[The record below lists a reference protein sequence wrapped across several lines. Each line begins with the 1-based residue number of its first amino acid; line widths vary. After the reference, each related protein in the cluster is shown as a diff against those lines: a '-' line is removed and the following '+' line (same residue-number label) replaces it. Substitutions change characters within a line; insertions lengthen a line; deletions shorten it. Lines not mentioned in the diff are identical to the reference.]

1 MITTEQMMS
10 ALKFKELTPVQQFA
24 IPKLDKGENLIIT
37 SPTGTGKTHAFLFP
51 VFTRVVFTKT
61 PKVLIVLPTRELAF
75 QVQKSAEKIIN
86 AFDLNVSTT
95 MIVGGTDR
103 KRVNPKADIIIG
115 TPGRINDV
123 VYKEGS
129 ISLTEIEMIIFDEAD
144 MLFDQS
150 FLTDIDKL
158 VQTFTKMPQIGVFSA
173 TLNKP
178 LMVFI
183 SKYLQGA
190 EKFEVNEI
198 DFFKTKFDQHITIRT
213 EEEKEKVL
221 AQLMT
226 KVTPY
231 MCLVFF
237 NSKDKLE
244 KIAQQL
250 RNQGFSFG
258 ILHGDLTTRER
269 KQVIKRI
276 HNLEFQFVL
285 ASDIASRGIDIEGV
299 SHVINYDLPREFV
312 YYIHRIGRSGRMHLK
327 GEVYSLFTQRE
338 WETAKQKFAQYKLDY
353 DMFDIK
359 KDEIVFQVKRE
370 RVQTLSESEKKVASK
385 TSARKKAKVKP
396 GYKKKQQRKVQTA
409 LFEEKKRTQRHE
421 ARQNRKSKK
430 QS

>member
-1 MITTEQMMS
+1 MITTEKMMEV
-10 ALKFKELTPVQQFA
+10 LNFRELTAVQKFA
-24 IPKLDKGENLIIT
+24 VPKLEKGENLIIT
-37 SPTGTGKTHAFLFP
+37 SPTGTGKTYAFLFP
-51 VFTRVVFTKT
+51 VFTRMVFSGV
-61 PKVLIVLPTRELAF
+61 PKVLIILPTRELAF
-75 QVQKSAEKIIN
+75 QVQKAAEKIIS
-86 AFDLNVSTT
+86 AFQLDISTT

-103 KRVNPKADIIIG
+103 KRANPKADIIIG

-129 ISLTEIEMIIFDEAD
+129 LSLAEIEWIIFDEAD

-150 FLTDIDKL
+150 FLNDIDTL

-178 LMVFI
+178 LMAFI
-183 SKYLQGA
+183 SKYLQGS
-190 EKFEVNEI
+190 EQFEINEI
-198 DFFKTKFDQHITIRT
+198 DFFKTKFQQHITIRT
-213 EEEKEKVL
+213 EEMKQQIL
-221 AQLMT
+221 RQLMEHL
-226 KVTPY
+226 TPY

-244 KIAQQL
+244 KTAQAL
-250 RNQGFSFG
+250 RAQGFQFG

-338 WETAKQKFAQYKLDY
+338 WEMAKQKFAQYKLDY

-359 KDEIVFQVKRE
+359 QDEIVLQTKRE
-370 RVQTLSESEKKVASK
+370 RQHTLSDTEKKVASK

-396 GYKKKQQRKVQTA
+396 GYKKKQQWKVQTA
-409 LFEEKKRTQRHE
+409 LFEEKKRTQRQE
-421 ARQNRKSKK
+421 ARQNRKAKK
-430 QS
+430 QN